1 MTNVNAGAAEP
12 DTSLVLITGMS
23 GSGRNTAAAVLEE
36 MGWYVADN
44 LPPELIMRMVE
55 LSFEADSPVERLA
68 IVTDVRSR
76 AFAGSLGDVLDRL
89 HESGRRPMVIFLDA
103 EDDTLIARYDSVRRT
118 HPLQESGTLTQGI
131 QRERQMLAGIK
142 AMSDLVLDTS
152 KMSVHDLRRALEVH
166 FSDPSSRGQR
176 VTIQSFGFKHGAPR
190 DADLML
196 DVRFLPNPYWVPGLR
211 SGRGTDQ
218 AVSEFVLGQDDA
230 PRWLDTVE
238 QLISVI
244 LPGYR
249 REGKNHMSIAIG
261 CTGGHHRSVAM
272 SEALGRRLGEFNGID
287 VNVIHRD
294 IERD

>member
-1 MTNVNAGAAEP
+1 MTNVNAGAADP

-76 AFAGSLGDVLDRL
+76 AFAGSLGEVLD
-89 HESGRRPMVIFLDA
+89 GCTNRRPADA
-103 EDDTLIARYDSVRRT
+103 DLPRRRRR
-118 HPLQESGTLTQGI
+118 HADRPLRL
-131 QRERQMLAGIK
+131 RAAHAPAGIRHPD
-142 AMSDLVLDTS
+142 AGHPARAACSGSRRCPTS
-152 KMSVHDLRRALEVH
+152 CSTLEDVGPRSAARLEVH
-166 FSDPSSRGQR
+166 FSIPRRAASDHPVLRLQAR
-176 VTIQSFGFKHGAPR
+176 RPR
-190 DADLML
+190 DADLA
-196 DVRFLPNPYWVPGLR
+196 R
-211 SGRGTDQ
+211 STSGSCPTCTDCGGCARRGTDQ
-218 AVSEFVLGQDDA
+218 PVSEFVLSQDDA